1 MRISMVPSKAATRN
15 STSVSVVV
23 LAYNEAR
30 NLPGVIKAI
39 HQALDGTIPKY
50 EVIIVNDGSSDN
62 TGQVAESLV
71 KQNSH
76 LKVIHNPENR
86 GCGFTFMR
94 GVKAAKHEY
103 VWLIPGDGEIKA
115 ESITAI
121 ADNIG
126 KADMVIPYVLNFK
139 IRPLSRR
146 IISRGYT
153 ALLNT
158 LFRKKLHYY
167 NGPCVFR
174 TDLVKPMTT
183 VNSRGFAFMAPILL
197 RLLKQK
203 HTYTEMGI
211 TLQNR
216 PYGRASVNNLLNI
229 LSAIKMITWLVWT
242 MHLASV
248 FNNTA
253 SQATVKH

>member
-1 MRISMVPSKAATRN
+1 MVHSKMGSKN
-15 STSVSVVV
+15 NTSVSIVV

-30 NLPGVIKAI
+30 NLPGVIKTI
-39 HQALDGTIPKY
+39 HQALDGRIPKY

-103 VWLIPGDGEIKA
+103 VWLIPGDGEITV
-115 ESITAI
+115 ESIRTI

-126 KADMVIPYVLNFK
+126 KADMVIPYVLNSK
-139 IRPLSRR
+139 IRPRSRR
-146 IISRGYT
+146 IISWGYT
-153 ALLNT
+153 TLLNT
-158 LFRKKLHYY
+158 LFWKRLHYY

-183 VNSRGFAFMAPILL
+183 VHSRGFAFMAPILL

-203 HTYTEMGI
+203 HTYTEVGI

-216 PYGRASVNNLLNI
+216 HYGKPSVNNLLNI
-229 LSAIKMITWLVWT
+229 LSAITMIAWLVYT
-242 MHLASV
+242 MHFTRVSIGLNQQVDDGAL
-248 FNNTA
+248 
-253 SQATVKH
+253 K